1 MEKNQNKKSVAVA
14 MSGGVD
20 SSVAA
25 ALLKDSGYDVIGLT
39 MQLWDFSGVGG
50 NVYHEGACCS
60 VETMYDARSV
70 CHSLGI
76 PHYVIDVRQEFEKHV
91 IDNFENEYLKGRTP
105 NPCILCNSKMKWE
118 VLLKKA
124 VELDCDFFATG
135 HYARVEFDDAI
146 GRFLLKRGLDSSKDQ
161 AYALWGLSQDQLKRT
176 IFPLGD
182 LTKTEV
188 RKIAASFNLKTKDK
202 KESQEICFVPD
213 DNYPRFLKEKHPELI
228 TKLDNGEITDQQG
241 NVLGHHQGYPFY
253 TIGQRRGLG
262 VAVGRPVYVTE
273 IDPKTNR
280 ITVGE
285 KEDLHDRGLIAKHA
299 NWISIEKL
307 IDPLQVEAQIRY
319 NDPGRNATVFHDQNG
334 DVKVIFE
341 TYHQAVTP
349 GQSVVFFSNDSVI
362 GGAVIDSAIKSE

>member
-1 MEKNQNKKSVAVA
+1 MVANNDKNSVAVA

-25 ALLKDSGYDVIGLT
+25 ALLQQQGYNVIGLT
-39 MQLWDFSGVGG
+39 MQLWDFSRVGG

-76 PHYVIDVRQEFEKHV
+76 PHYVIDVRQEFEKYV
-91 IDNFENEYLKGRTP
+91 INNFESEYLNARTP
-105 NPCILCNSKMKWE
+105 NPCILCNSKMKWD
-118 VLLKKA
+118 VLLNKA
-124 VELDCDFFATG
+124 LELDCEFFATG
-135 HYARVEFDDAI
+135 HYARVEFDEVTA
-146 GRFLLKRGLDSSKDQ
+146 RYLLKRGIDVSKDQ
-161 AYALWGLSQDQLKRT
+161 AYALWGLTQHQLRRT
-176 IFPLGD
+176 IFPLGE
-182 LTKTEV
+182 LTKNEV
-188 RKIAASFNLKTKDK
+188 RNIAAALNLKTKDK

-213 DNYPRFLKEKHPELI
+213 DDFPRFLKEKHPELAI
-228 TKLDNGEITDQQG
+228 KLNKGEIIDRLG

-262 VAVGRPVYVTE
+262 VAVGKPVYVTE
-273 IDPKTNR
+273 IDPQKNR
-280 ITVGE
+280 IIVGE
-285 KEDLHDRGLIAKHA
+285 KEDLHDRGLIAKHV

-319 NDPGRNATVFHDQNG
+319 NDPGRSATVFPDKNG
-334 DVKVIFE
+334 YVKVVFE

-349 GQSVVFFSNDSVI
+349 GQSVVFFRDDSVV
-362 GGAVIDSAIKSE
+362 GGGVIERALKS